1 MFRFAWSSYRR
12 HAFPHDE
19 VRPITCR
26 AADPFGGYSTTVV
39 DALDTFVVRCHLRL
53 RRRFRAAHATRR

>member
-39 DALDTFVVRCHLRL
+39 DALDTFVVRRRPPL
-53 RRRFRAAHATRR
+53 RRHRRVR